1 MTIQATHPSN
11 APIASLVW
19 DLPIAKVL
27 TRTCMFGSFLARAVV
42 DEVLAP
48 DRNNTHFILS
58 ISREQVWGPGDGRPD
73 AEGYHGS
80 AIEVR

>member
-1 MTIQATHPSN
+1 
-11 APIASLVW
+11 
-19 DLPIAKVL
+19 
-27 TRTCMFGSFLARAVV
+27 MFGSFLARAVV